1 VEQHPGLDE
10 RCKVNRH
17 ESRIDF
23 PENRSYYRALAH
35 DTRGSHGFNIHGLV
49 VDEFHTWRDG
59 ELYRSLDHG
68 TASREQPLT
77 IVITTAGV
85 FDPESECYKL
95 YDYARKVRDGIIDDP
110 SFLPVIYEAP
120 PDADWRDPEVW
131 RTANPGLGVT
141 VSERYLEMKAR
152 EAENMPSEVLSF
164 RQLHLNQWPEQL
176 EGWLPMDRWKMCGAL
191 DMDED
196 DLTGRKAWLG
206 VDLASTRDL
215 TAVAVVIP
223 LDDGTVAVP
232 MRFFCPDETIVQRSR
247 EDHVQ
252 YDRWAREGWIRKT
265 EGSATDYGEVRK
277 EIHRLA
283 TKYDVQE
290 IAVDPW
296 NAQDLNGRLISDGF
310 DVIQVPQT
318 ARHVSHPAKE
328 LEKLVAEGRLRHG
341 ENPVLTWCASNATV
355 RSDSNENI
363 KPDKK
368 RSKEKIDGIVAVV
381 NGLARALVRPKRT
394 KWLLSQ
400 GDAS

>member
-1 VEQHPGLDE
+1 MATETSNRAFVDSLFEEIVHPAAEELLAGPYFTDLRNGTLTKRRMQGFSLQHTWF
-10 RCKVNRH
+10 N
-17 ESRIDF
+17 
-23 PENRSYYRALAH
+23 RALLKGGAIRMLRAVG
-35 DTRGSHGFNIHGLV
+35 DEAFMSALRGVDAEMTHPDLCKKFGLSLGLTEEDFAKEIPLPEV
-49 VDEFHTWRDG
+49 VFHTSVIVAG
-59 ELYRSLDHG
+59 
-68 TASREQPLT
+68 PLLFSSPA
-77 IVITTAGV
+77 VGRAGQK
-85 FDPESECYKL
+85 S
-95 YDYARKVRDGIIDDP
+95 
-110 SFLPVIYEAP
+110 
-120 PDADWRDPEVW
+120 
-131 RTANPGLGVT
+131 
-141 VSERYLEMKAR
+141 
-152 EAENMPSEVLSF
+152 
-164 RQLHLNQWPEQL
+164 
-176 EGWLPMDRWKMCGAL
+176 
-191 DMDED
+191 
-196 DLTGRKAWLG
+196 
-206 VDLASTRDL
+206 
-215 TAVAVVIP
+215 
-223 LDDGTVAVP
+223 
-232 MRFFCPDETIVQRSR
+232 DETIVQRSR